1 MNTESRKKAFRKGRE
16 ERVMEEPHAPERALE
31 TLESF
36 EALVRTKGGTFGGYG
51 TEETLAP
58 CPETA
63 TMRQMVKALGDMN
76 GGSLGGIAF
85 VQRMRS
91 HPSYRAMMI
100 IIEIV
105 QLLRD
110 LFNELQ
116 AHPTAIL
123 PGWVT
128 SKSGWLFVDDRLM
141 NAASALLDA
150 KEMKK

>member
-1 MNTESRKKAFRKGRE
+1 MQSHARKRIGIYEKNAQWKNLMHRSWRSK
-16 ERVMEEPHAPERALE
+16 H
-31 TLESF
+31 SF
-36 EALVRTKGGTFGGYG
+36 DALVRTKGGTLGGYG
-51 TEETLAP
+51 SADTLAP

-63 TMRQMVKALGDMN
+63 TMRQMIKALGDMKE
-76 GGSLGGIAF
+76 GSLGGIAF

-123 PGWVT
+123 PGWVI